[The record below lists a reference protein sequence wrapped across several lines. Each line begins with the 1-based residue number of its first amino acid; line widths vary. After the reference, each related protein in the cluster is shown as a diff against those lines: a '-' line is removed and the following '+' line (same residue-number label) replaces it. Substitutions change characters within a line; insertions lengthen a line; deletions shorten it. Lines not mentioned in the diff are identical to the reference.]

1 MNIDNFLYQQFSNT
15 DLLKINFFKILE
27 LYLDNLDT
35 TVDLSHRYRSFVK
48 NPVITYLQNLQ
59 NDKSFNK
66 AYITSLE
73 SSLFNKNTNSITI
86 DYQKND
92 DTIKIKMKEHII
104 NNTYEIAFVQNE
116 TTLDKKKKHF
126 MYTTLKV
133 DLTKNTLIF
142 NCHIQIDFP
151 SHFDLEYQVNNFLV
165 KPVDFVIV
173 KTSKSTDIE
182 KKLES
187 VYKEI
192 KLNHK
197 LSADFSDILYLNTD
211 FLDHNLI
218 KKLSILFGEKT
229 NTFDFAKKFIEK
241 RINNQTS
248 KIKIKQ

>member
-1 MNIDNFLYQQFSNT
+1 MNIDSFLHEQFSHT
-15 DLLKINFFKILE
+15 DLLEINFFKILE

-35 TVDLSHRYRSFVK
+35 TVDLNNRYRSFVK
-48 NPVITYLQNLQ
+48 NPVINYLQNLQ

-86 DYQKND
+86 NYQKND
-92 DTIKIKMKEHII
+92 DTTKIKMKEHII
-104 NNTYEIAFVQNE
+104 NNTYEIAFIQNE

-126 MYTTLKV
+126 MFSTLKV

-142 NCHIQIDFP
+142 NCRIKIDFN
-151 SHFDLEYQVNNFLV
+151 SNFDLEYQVNNFLV
-165 KPVDFVIV
+165 KPLSFVIV
-173 KTSKSTDIE
+173 KTSKSTEIE
-182 KKLES
+182 KKLEYL
-187 VYKEI
+187 YKEI
-192 KLNHK
+192 KSNHK
-197 LSADFSDILYLNTD
+197 LSADFSDVLYLNTD

-229 NTFDFAKKFIEK
+229 NTFDFAKKFVEK

-248 KIKIKQ
+248 KIKIK